1 MGARLIESSPFA
13 ASRIAELDD
22 ALQTITYA
30 EDRPSWTIH
39 EELLA
44 SKESS
49 RLAEGAL
56 SQPLCSAVQILLVD
70 ILRAAGI
77 TFTAVV
83 GHSSGEIGAA
93 YAAGILSAKDAV
105 RIAYFRGM
113 HAKLA
118 ASPSPNAPRGAM
130 IAVAE
135 SPDAARVICANDFQ
149 GHLQLAAIN
158 SSFSVTLSGDED
170 AIDAAE
176 SLLKAKGMFAR
187 NLKVDTAYHSAHMAS
202 CADLYYDSLQK
213 CNIQPL
219 PQSAEAA
226 PIWYSSVYNGG
237 VIYQSRVTN
246 QYWVDNM
253 CQTVLFADALV
264 EAVKNNGPFDI
275 AIEVGPHPALSERTS
290 AVLSHCSRPRE
301 E

>member
-118 ASPSPNAPRGAM
+118 ASPSPSPNAPRGAM

-213 CNIQPL
+213 CQNI
-219 PQSAEAA
+219 
-226 PIWYSSVYNGG
+226 
-237 VIYQSRVTN
+237 SR
-246 QYWVDNM
+246 
-253 CQTVLFADALV
+253 L
-264 EAVKNNGPFDI
+264 
-275 AIEVGPHPALSERTS
+275 
-290 AVLSHCSRPRE
+290 CSYRRDE
-301 E
+301 DLE